1 MAGIK
6 PSFLTGANAK
16 IKIGAITIAYAQ
28 DVSYR
33 VTVSTI
39 PIEIMGRYEVVS
51 HEPISYSVEG
61 NLSVIRYTAAALASG
76 TNADGNGVGEWQITN
91 NATGDTHFDPSKLMS
106 AETFDLEIFQ
116 RIGPGAGDLQ
126 DGANGGIVR
135 CLDCRFTSKGGSLN
149 RRGVLIEQ
157 FSFNAI
163 LADDDS
169 FNATNSGANIVDLAE

>member
-1 MAGIK
+1 MSGLK

-33 VTVSTI
+33 ASVSTL

-51 HEPISYSVEG
+51 HEPIAYSVEG
-61 NLSVIRYTAAALASG
+61 SLSVIRYTAAALTSG
-76 TNADGNGVGEWQITN
+76 AAANGNGVGEWNITN
-91 NATGDTHFDPSKLMS
+91 TDTAESHFNPAKLMN
-106 AETFDLEIFQ
+106 AETFDLEVFQ
-116 RIGPGAGDLQ
+116 RIGPGNGDIQ
-126 DGANGGIVR
+126 DGPNGGIVR
-135 CLDCRFTSKGGSLN
+135 LIDCRFTSKGGSLN

-169 FNATNSGANIVDLAE
+169 FTATNSGANIIDLAE